1 MRTRRSLALCL
12 LILVGVMSYPAERA
26 SAWSRIEA
34 VKGKQYR
41 LTKRHGPWMIM
52 VASFEEISGA
62 ARVKGLSPA
71 QAASQLVFELRKK
84 GVPAYTFEQR
94 SEIDKVKTVDRLG
107 RRKLRFRMARQAN
120 IAVLAGNYASRDNRI
135 AQRTLKH
142 IKKFQPDF
150 LRDDRDN
157 TAAKKKLRGGGTL
170 LKLRNGGI
178 YQATPGRP
186 GPLSGAFLTINPA
199 LSPRDIR
206 DQQRDPLL
214 LKLNSHQ
221 ELSLLN
227 NRGLYTVI
235 VASFYG
241 TPKTR
246 MGGRK
251 PRGNERNLRLRA
263 ALDEAMSNAWELSK
277 ALRKARSL
285 GYDRDYEAYVF
296 HDRYRSVVTIGSFST
311 PNDPRIAQLQKKFGA
326 KVRMANGTTGPK
338 ILTAEVFT
346 IPHRPQPRIGPVK
359 SWFFDPR
366 PALMDVPRVR

>member
-1 MRTRRSLALCL
+1 MRTRRSLALSL
-12 LILVGVMSYPAERA
+12 LILFGIMSCPVWRA

-34 VKGKQYR
+34 VRGKQYR

-52 VASFEEISGA
+52 VASFEEIAGVA
-62 ARVKGLSPA
+62 HAEGMSPR
-71 QAASQLVFELRKK
+71 QAANQLVFELRKK

-94 SEIDKVKTVDRLG
+94 GEIAKIKTVDRLG
-107 RRKLRFRMARQAN
+107 RRKLRFRKARQAN
-120 IAVLAGNYASRDNRI
+120 IAVLAGNYSSRDNRI

-150 LRDDRDN
+150 LRDARDN
-157 TAAKKKLRGGGTL
+157 TAAKKKLRDGGTL

-178 YQATPGRP
+178 YRETPGRP
-186 GPLSGAFLTINPA
+186 GPLSGAFLTINPT

-206 DQQRDPLL
+206 DQQHDPLL
-214 LKLNSHQ
+214 LKLNAHQ

-227 NRGLYTVI
+227 NRGRYTVI

-241 TPKTR
+241 TPKTQ

-251 PRGNERNLRLRA
+251 PRGVERNRKLDA
-263 ALDEAMSNAWELSK
+263 ALDEAMANAWELSK

-285 GYDRDYEAYVF
+285 GYNRDYEAYVF
-296 HDRYRSVVTIGSFST
+296 HDRYRSVVTIGSFNR
-311 PNDPRIAQLQKKFGA
+311 PDDPRIAQLQRKFGA
-326 KVRMANGTTGPK
+326 KVRKANGTTGPNV
-338 ILTAEVFT
+338 LTAEVFT
-346 IPHRPQPRIGPVK
+346 IPRRPRPNSGPLK